1 MSEFAFGDYRRIYDE
16 PVQRKGTPLPLGE
29 PRTGEDFAGRGAGK
43 QRVETGR
50 RGERGIG
57 ILLASVALALLLAAA
72 FLVVPPTL
80 RVRRLEVRGNTM
92 MSAAEV
98 GEAALIHETEYLFSA
113 NTAAMEKALLQC
125 PEVASARVERVF
137 PDALRISIVERV
149 PVALV
154 LVESEGRTEPVYL
167 DSKGVAFAFAS
178 KKPSSARPAPAMP
191 ASELPLITG
200 FKFQDFRLGT
210 ALPREYAPILAS
222 LASIEASSPALL
234 SAFSEIK
241 VVKPGYGEP
250 ELLLY
255 PLHYRV
261 PVRTG
266 PALNEATLRSIIL
279 VLDVLGSRGLST
291 ALAEIDFR
299 TGTVVYRIKEGQSG

>member
-1 MSEFAFGDYRRIYDE
+1 MSEFVFGDYRRIYEE
-16 PVQRKGTPLPLGE
+16 PVQRRERALP
-29 PRTGEDFAGRGAGK
+29 PRGPRPRPPEDFAFCGEEK
-43 QRVETGR
+43 QRVQTGR
-50 RGERGIG
+50 RGEKGIG
-57 ILLASVALALLLAAA
+57 IFLASLGLALLLAAA

-98 GEAALIHETEYLFSA
+98 REAALIHETEYLFSA
-113 NTAAMEKALLQC
+113 NTTAMEKALLQC
-125 PEVASARVERVF
+125 PEVSSARVERVF
-137 PDALRISIVERV
+137 PDALRISIVERA

-178 KKPSSARPAPAMP
+178 KRTGSAKPAG
-191 ASELPLITG
+191 ELPLITG

-222 LASIEASSPALL
+222 LAQLEVSSPALL
-234 SAFSEIK
+234 GAFSEIR
-241 VVKPGYGEP
+241 VVKPSYGEP

-291 ALAEIDFR
+291 TLAEIDFR